1 MFSPGDVISYIDMCR
16 ESGVSLQRGMNYR
29 LKNAFSVVL
38 MSRRRDAPYDD
49 QVEQDGRVLI
59 YEGHDTPRARGGPEP
74 KNIDQ
79 PERSPSGSVT
89 QNGLFYEAAQRF
101 KKGDRSP
108 ELVKVYEKIH
118 RGIWAYNGT
127 FKLVDAWKEPAGSRH
142 VFKFKLE
149 LTDDR
154 RRDTGSPALDQDNP
168 RLIPT
173 SVKLEVW
180 KRDKGSCAI
189 CGTKKNLHFDHI
201 LPHSKGGS
209 SSDAKNIQLLC
220 ARHNLEKRD
229 KIQ

>member
-16 ESGVSLQRGMNYR
+16 DSGVSLQRGMNFR

-38 MSRRRDAPYDD
+38 MSRRHDAPYDD
-49 QVEQDGRVLI
+49 QVEEDGRVLI
-59 YEGHDTPRARGGPEP
+59 YEGHDTPRTRGGPEP

-79 PERSPSGSVT
+79 PDQTPSGSAT
-89 QNGLFYEAAQRF
+89 QNGLFYEAAQQF
-101 KKGDRSP
+101 KKGGQPP

-127 FKLVDAWKEPAGSRH
+127 FKLVDAWKEPAGSRQ

-154 RRDTGSPALDQDNP
+154 PRDAGAPPVNLENP

-180 KRDKGSCAI
+180 KRDKGSCAL
-189 CGTKKNLHFDHI
+189 CGAKKNLHFDHI
-201 LPHSKGGS
+201 LPHSRGGT
-209 SSDAKNIQLLC
+209 SSDAKNVQLLC